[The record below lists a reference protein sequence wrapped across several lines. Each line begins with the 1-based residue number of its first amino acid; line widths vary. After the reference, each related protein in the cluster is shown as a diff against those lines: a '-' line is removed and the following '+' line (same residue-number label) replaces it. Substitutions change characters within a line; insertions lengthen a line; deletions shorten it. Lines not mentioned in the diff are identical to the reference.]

1 MYSVLRIAFY
11 KHISEIL
18 TKIVMEKP
26 HYRGNLLLSNFSL
39 GRFDIY
45 NFPSGGEGTMEEKLL
60 YNRAVNLLKDR
71 HDYLCQSVGI
81 IILHCIMYFK

>member
-45 NFPSGGEGTMEEKLL
+45 NFPSGGGGYYGGKASLQQSCKLTE
-60 YNRAVNLLKDR
+60 R
-71 HDYLCQSVGI
+71 
-81 IILHCIMYFK
+81 